1 MEVSVAKKRKPR
13 SERYVRFL
21 DQDGNF
27 NIKRRGMPKAFLN
40 DLYHWLITIRWLKF
54 FGMVVVVY
62 LGINVAFACL
72 YLLGG
77 DCVVGAR
84 SGSFAD
90 MFFFSVQTLSTIGY
104 GGLSPKTP
112 YANVIVTIEAF
123 MGMVVTALLTG
134 LVFAKFS
141 LPTAR
146 VAFSNNA
153 IIREFDGQR
162 SLVFRMANLRT
173 NQIVDA
179 TLTVLLAQYE
189 FFENG
194 ERFRRLYDLK
204 LSRRRTSMFALSW
217 TAIHIID
224 EDSPL
229 LDLDVDDW
237 RANEIELVVSLSGVD
252 GTFGHTIQAR
262 HSYTLEDMLFDMAF
276 VDMVT
281 PMDDGYIEIDYRP
294 FHQVKP
300 LDKEE

>member
-1 MEVSVAKKRKPR
+1 MAKKRKPR

-153 IIREFDGQR
+153 IIREFDGKR

>member
-153 IIREFDGQR
+153 IIREFDGKR

>member
-1 MEVSVAKKRKPR
+1 MAKERKRRP
-13 SERYVRFL
+13 ERYVRFL
-21 DQDGNF
+21 DRDGNF

-54 FGMVVVVY
+54 FGMVVLVY
-62 LGINVAFACL
+62 LGINVVFASL

-90 MFFFSVQTLSTIGY
+90 VFFFSVQTLSTIGY

-112 YANVIVTIEAF
+112 YANIIVTIEAF
-123 MGMVVTALLTG
+123 VGMVVTALLTG

-146 VAFSNNA
+146 VAFSHNA

-189 FFENG
+189 FFEDG

-217 TAIHIID
+217 TAIHVID
-224 EDSPL
+224 ESSPL
-229 LDLDVDDW
+229 FGLDVDDW
-237 RANEIELVVSLSGVD
+237 RAHEIELVVSLSGVD

-281 PMDDGYIEIDYRP
+281 PMDEGYIEIDYRP

-300 LDKEE
+300 LEEESS

>member
-1 MEVSVAKKRKPR
+1 MAKKRKPR